1 MKKGSKAISNNTLKM
16 KTQRNIIPAGLI
28 WGNTVCII
36 TRSDNNF
43 VDDHWKWSKSDDT
56 GP

>member
-1 MKKGSKAISNNTLKM
+1 MKKGSKAISNNTLKL
-16 KTQRNIIPAGLI
+16 KTQRNTIPAGLI

-43 VDDHWKWSKSDDT
+43 VDDHWKWSKFDDT